1 MIDGERIGAY
11 KFSERRPMK
20 REDLISAPTAN
31 QPDCFLVRGGGVKR
45 REREEREREEL
56 VEYWNSYTIP
66 TVHQKDRI
74 KNSLVIVLYIPQLF
88 NFTRSQLIDFT
99 ISELTG

>member
-31 QPDCFLVRGGGVKR
+31 QPDCFLVRGVKR
-45 REREEREREEL
+45 REKEREREVVSAKL
-56 VEYWNSYTIP
+56 
-66 TVHQKDRI
+66 
-74 KNSLVIVLYIPQLF
+74 
-88 NFTRSQLIDFT
+88 TR
-99 ISELTG
+99 